1 MTKTRPSISTARQYF
16 RGLLQTDRRNMERME
31 QAVPG
36 TNEQALQ
43 HFISNS
49 PWDAEAVMR
58 QVARG
63 ADALLGGYDDTL
75 LVIDES
81 GIPKKGKHS
90 AGVARQYC
98 GELGKVE
105 NCQVGVYGALGRGD
119 KVTLTDAR
127 LFVPREWT
135 NDPERCR
142 RAGIPE
148 HVWKTPQTKFDLALE
163 IVVQAAEEG
172 IRFKWVSA
180 DGAYGEGAFLLP
192 LDNAGLQF
200 MVDVHCDHR
209 LWFDPPP
216 AAGTNGRRRVDEWL
230 REQPAGAWTEVATRE
245 GTRGTIRY
253 EVLHTRVWFYAGKDA
268 PPRQWH
274 LLVRREIGTPRKVKY
289 TLSNAPADL
298 PIETLAYIQGQRYW
312 VERALQ
318 DAKRHS
324 GLGDYQVRGWLG
336 WHHHMAIVLM
346 AMLFMLEERVRYGVT
361 VPMLSTADV
370 ERLLKHYLPRRDAT
384 EQELFRLLQESHVRR
399 RRATASHRT
408 RSSPI

>member
-1 MTKTRPSISTARQYF
+1 
-16 RGLLQTDRRNMERME
+16 MERME
-31 QAVPG
+31 QTVPD

-63 ADALLGGYDDTL
+63 ADALLGGHDDTL

-98 GELGKVE
+98 GQLGKVE
-105 NCQVGVYGALGRGD
+105 NCQVGVYGALAHRD

-148 HVWKTPQTKFDLALE
+148 EIWRTPKTKFDLALE
-163 IVVQAAEEG
+163 IVIQGVEEG

-180 DGAYGEGAFLLP
+180 DGAYGENAFLLP
-192 LDNAGLQF
+192 LDDARLQF
-200 MVDVHCDHR
+200 MVDVHCDH
-209 LWFDPPP
+209 LVWFE
-216 AAGTNGRRRVDEWL
+216 AQTAEGSRRRRVDEWAAS
-230 REQPAGAWTEVATRE
+230 QPASAWQEVTTRE
-245 GTRGTIRY
+245 GTRGAIRY
-253 EVLHTRVWFYAGKDA
+253 EVLHARVWVDAGRKQ
-268 PPRQWH
+268 PPREWH
-274 LLVRREIGTPRKVKY
+274 LLVRREIDTPRKIKY
-289 TLSNAPADL
+289 TLSNAPADMPL
-298 PIETLAYIQGQRYW
+298 EQLAYIQGQRYW

-318 DAKRHS
+318 DAKSHS
-324 GLGDYQVRGWLG
+324 GLGDYQVRGWMG

-346 AMLFMLEERVRYGVT
+346 ALLFILEERVRHGVT
-361 VPMLSTADV
+361 APMLSTADIEKV
-370 ERLLKHYLPRRDAT
+370 LKHFLPRRDAT
-384 EQELFRLLQESHVRR
+384 DKELFRLLQESHDRRQSATDSHRR
-399 RRATASHRT
+399 RSLR
-408 RSSPI
+408 I

>member
-1 MTKTRPSISTARQYF
+1 MTKTRPSMSTARKYL
-16 RGLLQTDRRNMERME
+16 RGLLQTERRNMERME

-49 PWDAEAVMR
+49 PWDAEAVLR
-58 QVARG
+58 QVARS
-63 ADALLGGYDDTL
+63 ADALLGGHDDTL

-98 GELGKVE
+98 GQLGKVE
-105 NCQVGVYGALGRGD
+105 NCQVGVYGALAHRD

-148 HVWKTPQTKFDLALE
+148 EIWKTPQTKFDLALE
-163 IVVQAAEEG
+163 IVVQAVEEG
-172 IRFKWVSA
+172 IRFQWVSA
-180 DGAYGEGAFLLP
+180 DGAYGENAFLLP
-192 LDNAGLQF
+192 LDRAGLRF
-200 MVDVHCDHR
+200 MVDVHCDH
-209 LWFDPPP
+209 LVWFEWPT
-216 AAGTNGRRRVDEWL
+216 AEGSRRRRVDEWVA
-230 REQPAGAWTEVATRE
+230 EQPASAWQEVTTRE
-245 GTRGTIRY
+245 GTRGAIRY
-253 EVLHTRVWFYAGKDA
+253 EVLHTRVWVEAGRNER
-268 PPRQWH
+268 PRQWH
-274 LLVRREIGTPRKVKY
+274 LLVRREIDTPRKIKY
-289 TLSNAPADL
+289 TLSNAPADMPL
-298 PIETLAYIQGQRYW
+298 DQLSYIQGQRYW

-318 DAKRHS
+318 DAKSHS

-346 AMLFMLEERVRYGVT
+346 AMLFMLEERMRHGAL
-361 VPMLSTADV
+361 VPMLSTADIEKV
-370 ERLLKHYLPRRDAT
+370 LKHYLPRRDAT
-384 EQELFRLLQESHVRR
+384 EKELFRLLQESHDRR
-399 RRATASHRT
+399 QQATASHRR

>member
-16 RGLLQTDRRNMERME
+16 RGVLQTDRRNMERME
-31 QAVPG
+31 QTIPG

-58 QVARG
+58 QVARS
-63 ADALLGGYDDTL
+63 ADALLGGHDDTL

-105 NCQVGVYGALGRGD
+105 NCQVGVYGALARGD

-135 NDPERCR
+135 NESERCR

-148 HVWKTPQTKFDLALE
+148 RVWKTPQTKFDLAME
-163 IVVQAAEEG
+163 IVVQAVEEG

-200 MVDVHCDHR
+200 MVDVHCDQR

-216 AAGTNGRRRVDEWL
+216 ATSGDGRRRVDEWL
-230 REQPAGAWTEVATRE
+230 REQPSNRWTEVTTRE

-253 EVLHTRVWFYAGKDA
+253 EVLHARVWFYAGKHE

-274 LLVRREIGTPRKVKY
+274 LLVRREIDTPRKVKY

-298 PIETLAYIQGQRYW
+298 PLETLAYIQGQRYW

-318 DAKRHS
+318 DGKRHS

-346 AMLFMLEERVRYGVT
+346 AMLFMLEERVRYGAT

-370 ERLLKHYLPRRDAT
+370 EKLLKHYLPRRDTT
-384 EQELFRLLQESHVRR
+384 EQELFRLLQDSHVRR
-399 RRATASHRT
+399 KRATASHRT